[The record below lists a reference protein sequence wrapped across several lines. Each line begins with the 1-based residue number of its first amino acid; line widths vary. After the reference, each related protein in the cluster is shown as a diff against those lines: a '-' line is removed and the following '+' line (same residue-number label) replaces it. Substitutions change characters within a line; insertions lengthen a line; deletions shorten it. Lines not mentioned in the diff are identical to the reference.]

1 MLGVGG
7 ARLGPGELAAVNS
20 ESACGA
26 GNGSDA
32 GAAAT
37 TARADGDS
45 WVLSGTK
52 AWITNAWEAS
62 AAVVFAS
69 TDRSLHNKVG
79 GPQGRGNEPLRVSP
93 AVSLRFSG
101 ASLLGSGA
109 LASPPF
115 PAPGR
120 RCPRRSQQRA
130 SQRGSEGGGSVGGG
144 PEWESRVVR
153 LRGVASGR

>member
-1 MLGVGG
+1 MD
-7 ARLGPGELAAVNS
+7 S

-62 AAVVFAS
+62 AVVVFAS
-69 TDRSLHNKVG
+69 TDRSLYNKVG
-79 GPQGRGNEPLRVSP
+79 GPQGRGGE
-93 AVSLRFSG
+93 RFSF
-101 ASLLGSGA
+101 SSYVSGLTA
-109 LASPPF
+109 AW
-115 PAPGR
+115 APGLLPADPFR
-120 RCPRRSQQRA
+120 PRAALSPEEPA
-130 SQRGSEGGGSVGGG
+130 EGITA
-144 PEWESRVVR
+144 RF
-153 LRGVASGR
+153 

>member
-1 MLGVGG
+1 MW
-7 ARLGPGELAAVNS
+7 
-20 ESACGA
+20 A

-79 GPQGRGNEPLRVSP
+79 GPQGRGDEPLSRSEFLQP
-93 AVSLRFSG
+93 RLCRSGEPLGLWGSCQPTFSG
-101 ASLLGSGA
+101 PGA
-109 LASPPF
+109 ALSPEE
-115 PAPGR
+115 
-120 RCPRRSQQRA
+120 RA
-130 SQRGSEGGGSVGGG
+130 EGVTA
-144 PEWESRVVR
+144 RF
-153 LRGVASGR
+153 

>member
-1 MLGVGG
+1 MAGLGSAWCGRCEVGS
-7 ARLGPGELAAVNS
+7 LAS
-20 ESACGA
+20 WRRWTIESACGA

-62 AAVVFAS
+62 AGVVFAS

-79 GPQGRGNEPLRVSP
+79 GPEGRGGKPFNVS
-93 AVSLRFSG
+93 S
-101 ASLLGSGA
+101 
-109 LASPPF
+109 
-115 PAPGR
+115 
-120 RCPRRSQQRA
+120 CI
-130 SQRGSEGGGSVGGG
+130 SV
-144 PEWESRVVR
+144 V
-153 LRGVASGR
+153 